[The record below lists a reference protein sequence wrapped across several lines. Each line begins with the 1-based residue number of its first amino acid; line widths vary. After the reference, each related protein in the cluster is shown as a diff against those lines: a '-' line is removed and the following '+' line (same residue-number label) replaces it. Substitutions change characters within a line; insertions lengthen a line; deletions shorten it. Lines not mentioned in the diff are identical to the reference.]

1 MKIAVIGMGYVGL
14 VTAISLAEAGNE
26 IIAIEKNAIK
36 LEKLKSGISPIYE
49 PNIQQY
55 LKKHKNNIQ
64 YVSNYKR
71 LTQEVKV
78 IFICVGTPE
87 NKDGTADTRNVY
99 EAISEI
105 INNNNLAKDIIIVIK
120 STVPIGTNKN
130 IQKLI
135 KNKTKTNRNIKIVS
149 NPEFLSQG
157 TAIEDAINPQRI
169 VLGTDSKEAIKI
181 LKLVYKKNSRKYV
194 ITDSNTAELIK
205 YACNSFLALKI
216 SYMNE
221 LANICEL
228 INGNIKDLE
237 KGMRTDKRI
246 GKYFLKSG
254 VGYGGSC
261 FPKDTKA
268 LDKFAKSRGYKIK
281 TLEATIL
288 VNKNQR
294 IKLIEKAKKYYKS
307 FNNLNVAIL
316 GTSFKPNTDDIRE
329 SPAIDN
335 INILIKEK
343 SNIKVYDPV
352 SLDKIREKYNDSI
365 EYCNNI
371 DEAITGADLCLIFTE
386 WKEIKEYK
394 LNNFV
399 KYMHKAIVLDGR
411 NCYEINKLP
420 KKMIYEAIGKK
431 VSIHSKY
438 EDKLK

>member
-1 MKIAVIGMGYVGL
+1 MKVAVIGMGYVGL
-14 VTAISLAEAGNE
+14 VTAIGLAEVGNE
-26 IIAIEKNAIK
+26 IIAVEKNSIK
-36 LEKLKSGISPIYE
+36 LEKLNSGISPIYE
-49 PNIQQY
+49 PKIQEY
-55 LKKHKNNIQ
+55 LKKHKGNIQ
-64 YVSNYKR
+64 FESNYEK
-71 LTQEVKV
+71 LNEEVKV

-87 NKDGTADTRNVY
+87 NKDGTADTKSVY
-99 EAISEI
+99 EAIYEI
-105 INNNNLAKDIIIVIK
+105 INNNILAKDIIIVIK
-120 STVPIGTNKN
+120 STVPIGTNKD
-130 IQKLI
+130 IEKLI
-135 KNKTKTNRNIKIVS
+135 KNKTSKNIKIVS

-157 TAIEDAINPQRI
+157 TAIDDAINPQRI
-169 VLGTDSKEAIKI
+169 VLGTDSEEAIKI
-181 LKLVYKKNSRKYV
+181 LKLVYKKNNRKYV

-237 KGMRTDKRI
+237 KGMGTDKRI

-268 LDKFAKSRGYKIK
+268 LVKLAEREGYKIK
-281 TLEATIL
+281 TLEAAIL
-288 VNKNQR
+288 VNKKQR
-294 IKLIEKAKKYYKS
+294 IKLIEKAKKYYKN
-307 FNNLNVAIL
+307 FNNLNIAIL

-329 SPAIDN
+329 SVAIDN
-335 INILIKEK
+335 INILINEK
-343 SNIKVYDPV
+343 ANIKVYDPA
-352 SLDKIREKYNDSI
+352 SLEIIREKYKDSI

-399 KYMHKAIVLDGR
+399 KYMKKAIVLDGR
-411 NCYEINKLP
+411 NCYEINKIP
-420 KKMIYEAIGKK
+420 KKMIYEAIGNK
-431 VSIHSKY
+431 I
-438 EDKLK
+438 

>member
-1 MKIAVIGMGYVGL
+1 MKVAVIGMGYVGL
-14 VTAISLAEAGNE
+14 ITAISLAEVGNE
-26 IIAIEKNAIK
+26 IIAIEKNSIK

-49 PNIQQY
+49 PNIQEY
-55 LKKHKNNIQ
+55 LKKHKENIQ
-64 YVSNYKR
+64 FESNYEK
-71 LTQEVKV
+71 LNEEVKV

-87 NKDGTADTRNVY
+87 NKDGTADTRSVY
-99 EAISEI
+99 EAINEI
-105 INNNNLAKDIIIVIK
+105 MNNNVLAKDIIIVIK
-120 STVPIGTNKN
+120 STVPIGTNKY
-130 IQKLI
+130 IEKLI
-135 KNKTKTNRNIKIVS
+135 RNKTNKNIKIVS

-157 TAIEDAINPQRI
+157 TAIYDAINPQRI

-181 LKLVYKKNSRKYV
+181 LKLVYKKNNRKYV

-228 INGNIKDLE
+228 IDGNIKDLE
-237 KGMRTDKRI
+237 KGMGTDKRI

-268 LDKFAKSRGYKIK
+268 LVKFAEREGYEVK
-281 TLEATIL
+281 TLEAAIL

-294 IKLIEKAKKYYKS
+294 IKLIEKAKKYYKD
-307 FNNLNVAIL
+307 FNNLNIAIL

-329 SPAIDN
+329 SAAIDN
-335 INILIKEK
+335 INILLNEK
-343 SNIKVYDPV
+343 ANIKVYDPV
-352 SLDKIREKYNDSI
+352 SIEKIKEKYKDSI

-371 DEAITGADLCLIFTE
+371 DEAVTDADLCLIFTE

-399 KYMHKAIVLDGR
+399 KYMKKAIVLDGR
-411 NCYEINKLP
+411 NCYEIIKIP
-420 KKMIYEAIGKK
+420 KKMIYESIGNKK
-431 VSIHSKY
+431 K
-438 EDKLK
+438 

>member
-1 MKIAVIGMGYVGL
+1 MKVAVIGMGYVGL
-14 VTAISLAEAGNE
+14 VTAISLAEVGNE
-26 IIAIEKNAIK
+26 IIAIEKNVTK
-36 LEKLKSGISPIYE
+36 LEKLKLGISPIYE
-49 PNIQQY
+49 PNIQEY
-55 LKKHKNNIQ
+55 LKKYKENIQ
-64 YVSNYKR
+64 FESNYEK
-71 LTQEVKV
+71 LNEDVKV

-87 NKDGTADTRNVY
+87 NKDGTADTRSVY
-99 EAISEI
+99 EAINEI
-105 INNNNLAKDIIIVIK
+105 INNNLLAKDIIIVIK
-120 STVPIGTNKN
+120 STVPIGTNKD
-130 IQKLI
+130 IEKLI
-135 KNKTKTNRNIKIVS
+135 ENKTNKNIKIVS

-157 TAIEDAINPQRI
+157 TAIDDAIDPQRI

-181 LKLVYKKNSRKYV
+181 LKLVYKKNNRKYV

-237 KGMRTDKRI
+237 KGMGTDKRI

-268 LDKFAKSRGYKIK
+268 LVKLAKKEGYEIK
-281 TLEATIL
+281 TLEAAIL

-294 IKLIEKAKKYYKS
+294 IKLIEKAKKYYKN
-307 FNNLNVAIL
+307 FNNLNIAIL

-329 SPAIDN
+329 SAAIDN
-335 INILIKEK
+335 INVLLNEK
-343 SNIKVYDPV
+343 ANIKVYDPV
-352 SLDKIREKYNDSI
+352 SLEIIKEKYKDAI

-371 DEAITGADLCLIFTE
+371 DEAVTGADLCLIFTE

-399 KYMHKAIVLDGR
+399 KYMKKAIVLDGR
-411 NCYEINKLP
+411 NCYAINKIP
-420 KKMIYEAIGKK
+420 KKMIYEAIGGKK
-431 VSIHSKY
+431 R
-438 EDKLK
+438 

>member
-1 MKIAVIGMGYVGL
+1 M
-14 VTAISLAEAGNE
+14 
-26 IIAIEKNAIK
+26 
-36 LEKLKSGISPIYE
+36 
-49 PNIQQY
+49 
-55 LKKHKNNIQ
+55 
-64 YVSNYKR
+64 
-71 LTQEVKV
+71 
-78 IFICVGTPE
+78 
-87 NKDGTADTRNVY
+87 Y
-99 EAISEI
+99 EAINEI
-105 INNNNLAKDIIIVIK
+105 INNNVLAKDIIIVIK
-120 STVPIGTNKN
+120 STVPIGTNKD
-130 IQKLI
+130 IEKLI
-135 KNKTKTNRNIKIVS
+135 KNKTNKNIKIVS

-157 TAIEDAINPQRI
+157 TAIDDAINPQRI

-181 LKLVYKKNSRKYV
+181 LKLVYKKSNRKYV

-237 KGMRTDKRI
+237 KGMGTDKRI

-268 LDKFAKSRGYKIK
+268 LVKLAEREGYEIK
-281 TLEATIL
+281 TLEAAIL

-294 IKLIEKAKKYYKS
+294 IKLIEKAKKYYKN
-307 FNNLNVAIL
+307 FNNLNIAIL

-329 SPAIDN
+329 SAAIDN
-335 INILIKEK
+335 INILLNEK
-343 SNIKVYDPV
+343 ANIKVYDPV
-352 SLDKIREKYNDSI
+352 SLEIIKEKYKDSI

-371 DEAITGADLCLIFTE
+371 DEAVTGADLCLIFTE

-399 KYMHKAIVLDGR
+399 KYMKKAIVLDGR
-411 NCYEINKLP
+411 NCYNFNKIP
-420 KKMIYEAIGKK
+420 KKMIYEAMGNK
-431 VSIHSKY
+431 IHITFFDELAK
-438 EDKLK
+438 EKNLNNI

>member
-64 YVSNYKR
+64 YISNYKR
-71 LTQEVKV
+71 LTEEVKV

-181 LKLVYKKNSRKYV
+181 LKLVYKKNNRKYV

-205 YACNSFLALKI
+205 YASNSFLALKI

-228 INGNIKDLE
+228 IDGNIKDLE
-237 KGMRTDKRI
+237 KGMGTDKRI

-268 LDKFAKSRGYKIK
+268 LVKLAEREGYEIK
-281 TLEATIL
+281 TLEAAIL
-288 VNKNQR
+288 VNRNQR
-294 IKLIEKAKKYYKS
+294 IKLIEKAKKYYKN
-307 FNNLNVAIL
+307 FNNLNIAIL

-329 SPAIDN
+329 SAAIDN
-335 INILIKEK
+335 INILLNEK
-343 SNIKVYDPV
+343 ANIKVYDPV
-352 SLDKIREKYNDSI
+352 SLEIIKEKYKDSI
-365 EYCNNI
+365 EYSNNI
-371 DEAITGADLCLIFTE
+371 DEAVTGDDLCLIFTE

-399 KYMHKAIVLDGR
+399 KYMKKAIVLDGR
-411 NCYEINKLP
+411 NCYEINRIP
-420 KKMIYEAIGKK
+420 KKMIYEAIGNKK
-431 VSIHSKY
+431 R
-438 EDKLK
+438 

>member
-1 MKIAVIGMGYVGL
+1 MKVAVIGMGYVGL
-14 VTAISLAEAGNE
+14 VTAISLAEVGNE
-26 IIAIEKNAIK
+26 IIAIEKNSTK
-36 LEKLKSGISPIYE
+36 LEKLKLGISPIYE
-49 PNIQQY
+49 PNIQEY
-55 LKKHKNNIQ
+55 LKKYKENIQ
-64 YVSNYKR
+64 FESNYEN
-71 LTQEVKV
+71 LNEDVKV

-87 NKDGTADTRNVY
+87 NKDGTADTRSVY
-99 EAISEI
+99 EAINEI
-105 INNNNLAKDIIIVIK
+105 INNNVLAKDIIIVIK
-120 STVPIGTNKN
+120 STVPIGTNKD
-130 IQKLI
+130 IEKLI
-135 KNKTKTNRNIKIVS
+135 KNKINKNIKIVS

-157 TAIEDAINPQRI
+157 TAIDDAINPQRI

-181 LKLVYKKNSRKYV
+181 LKLVYKKNNRKYV

-237 KGMRTDKRI
+237 KGMGTDKRI

-268 LDKFAKSRGYKIK
+268 LVKLAERESYEIK
-281 TLEATIL
+281 TLEAAIL

-294 IKLIEKAKKYYKS
+294 IKLIEKAKKYYKN
-307 FNNLNVAIL
+307 FNNLNIAIL

-329 SPAIDN
+329 SAAIDN
-335 INILIKEK
+335 INILLNEK
-343 SNIKVYDPV
+343 ANIKVYDPV
-352 SLDKIREKYNDSI
+352 SLEIIKEKYKDSI

-371 DEAITGADLCLIFTE
+371 DEAVTGADLCLIFTE

-399 KYMHKAIVLDGR
+399 KYMKKAIVLDGR
-411 NCYEINKLP
+411 NCYEINRIP
-420 KKMIYEAIGKK
+420 KKMIYEAIGNKK
-431 VSIHSKY
+431 R
-438 EDKLK
+438 